1 VTSASVWR
9 TLARQAQ
16 CCQGTSQDW
25 QTSHPRT
32 PSERRRK
39 EEEVRRKEK
48 RKKRRTKK
56 EGRKEGREQRK
67 ERKKEGSGRKNEFFL
82 GRSPFLPILT
92 SYFPFCECPTLW
104 EEIGCC
110 CTRWSCHEVSSR
122 LRGHT
127 GINVNWVDNFDTLLH
142 GASRNGQVELSNCFW
157 HTRILM
163 LI

>member
-56 EGRKEGREQRK
+56 EEGRKNKGK
-67 ERKKEGSGRKNEFFL
+67 RKKEEGSFLTFLFVNVRPCGKKSDVAARGGRAMKSHL
-82 GRSPFLPILT
+82 
-92 SYFPFCECPTLW
+92 
-104 EEIGCC
+104 
-110 CTRWSCHEVSSR
+110 
-122 LRGHT
+122 
-127 GINVNWVDNFDTLLH
+127 D
-142 GASRNGQVELSNCFW
+142 
-157 HTRILM
+157 
-163 LI
+163 